1 MMEAK
6 SEIVSLEPDALQVGA
21 SREECSLL
29 GNRCPRCVLVF
40 FPRRHFCTRC
50 CNPGLEEIQ
59 LSRKGRL
66 RSFTTAYQKP
76 NYAQVEPPYL
86 IGEIELPERVVV
98 YSLLTEC
105 SAEELKIGAEMELAT
120 VKVRDDEREGK
131 MATVLAY
138 AFRPF

>member
-86 IGEIELPERVVV
+86 IGEIELLEGVVI
-98 YSLLTEC
+98 YSLLTQC
-105 SAEELKIGAEMELAT
+105 SPKELKVGEEMELAT
-120 VKVRDDEREGK
+120 IQVREENREGK
-131 MATVLAY
+131 RVTVLAY
-138 AFRPF
+138 AFRPG